1 MNCQRR
7 YMNKAPKE
15 GEKTSE
21 KEKWEEEEEEEE
33 GFTSSSSTDIGSFW
47 VIFKEREVF
56 GFY

>member
-1 MNCQRR
+1 
-7 YMNKAPKE
+7 MNKAPKE

>member
-21 KEKWEEEEEEEE
+21 KA
-33 GFTSSSSTDIGSFW
+33 
-47 VIFKEREVF
+47 REVGGGGGS
-56 GFY
+56 GFHFIILDRHRKLLGYLQGE